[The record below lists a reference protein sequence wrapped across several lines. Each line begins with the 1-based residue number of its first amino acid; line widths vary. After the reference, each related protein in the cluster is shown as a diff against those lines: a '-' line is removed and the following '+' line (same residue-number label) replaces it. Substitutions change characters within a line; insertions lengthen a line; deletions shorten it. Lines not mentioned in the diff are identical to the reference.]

1 MKPTLEQ
8 IQLKET
14 QLSFKYFK
22 RVTKAFTPYWHYH
35 PELELTFILKGQG
48 TRFIGDSIRPFN
60 DLDLVLVGSNL
71 PHHWVSVTNG
81 EDQTAHVFQFGKDL
95 FIPFEECQ
103 NFKHL
108 FDQAQRGL
116 HFKNIPKQLILDIE
130 AFEHYDALERLSAL
144 INLIGKLL
152 KHSIVEPLATSKYKV
167 RREKTSAQLKFS
179 RINNYILEHLNKRLT
194 VQEVSEVA
202 HMVPQSFC
210 RWFKQHSGHSFIGF
224 VNITRIETA
233 CQLLLTTDHPIQEI
247 AFSSGFESLSHF
259 NRTFKK
265 LKGLSPREFRS
276 LNQKIT

>member
-1 MKPTLEQ
+1 M
-8 IQLKET
+8 
-14 QLSFKYFK
+14 
-22 RVTKAFTPYWHYH
+22 
-35 PELELTFILKGQG
+35 
-48 TRFIGDSIRPFN
+48 
-60 DLDLVLVGSNL
+60 DLVLVGSNL
-71 PHHWVSVTNG
+71 PHHWVSVPNG
-81 EDQTAHVFQFGKDL
+81 EDQIAHVFQFGKDL

-103 NFKHL
+103 SFKQL

-116 HFKNIPKQLILDIE
+116 HFKNISKQVIQDME

-152 KHSIVEPLATSKYKV
+152 KHPRANPLASKEYRV
-167 RREKTSAQLKFS
+167 RREKTSAQIKFS
-179 RINNYILEHLNKRLT
+179 RINNYILEHLNTKLT

-210 RWFKQHSGHSFIGF
+210 RWFKQHSGHSFISF

-233 CQLLLTTDHPIQEI
+233 CQLLLTADLPIQEI

-265 LKGLSPREFRS
+265 LKGRSPREFKT
-276 LNQKIT
+276 LNQKTS